1 MNDARAI
8 IAATLAHELRKAPNT
23 LAAMVEAVELNLAS
37 AGYQIIPK
45 DMAEVV
51 SVAGVP
57 TRIVRHY
64 PCTCN
69 QGHGCL
75 EHPFGNPLR
84 DWPGVDLPA
93 TG

>member
-8 IAATLAHELRKAPNT
+8 IAATLAAELRKVPNS
-23 LAAMVEAVELNLAS
+23 LANIVEAVELNLAG

-64 PCTCN
+64 PCTCA
-69 QGHGCL
+69 GRRGCL
-75 EHPFGNPLR
+75 EHPFGNPLP